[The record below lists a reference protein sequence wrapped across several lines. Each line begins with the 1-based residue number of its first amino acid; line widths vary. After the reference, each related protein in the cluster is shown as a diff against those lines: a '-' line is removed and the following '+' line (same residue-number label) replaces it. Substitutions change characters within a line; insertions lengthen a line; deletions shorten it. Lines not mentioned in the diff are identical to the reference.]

1 MPTAASDCLF
11 RPKEV
16 RSEQREH
23 KKYNDPGEKGVML
36 SQKPQSQKHASNQA
50 VPTPGRFSTFPY
62 MKQWTYGLESRARK
76 AAFLHV
82 LCPSLVFREIRAAAL
97 GLPVHFP
104 VWDREDR
111 GGWSCA
117 LGGSRPGSDSHAGEP
132 LGRASRIFGLE
143 RVPST
148 QKRKEGTEG
157 GREVGRKEG
166 KKKREKEGGGE
177 RERNLSTPPT
187 STFRETERVFFTQ
200 HKLSNRRGLF
210 SATQTLLGLLGIPHP
225 ATLKSEG

>member
-143 RVPST
+143 RVPSRNT
-148 QKRKEGTEG
+148 ASDSAAAASLARVGGLAVCCAVREGASLPRATAVAPSRG
-157 GREVGRKEG
+157 ASCSCAARSKGRKEG
-166 KKKREKEGGGE
+166 GAPNISPLEGRRTE
-177 RERNLSTPPT
+177 PWNLWPRSLEP
-187 STFRETERVFFTQ
+187 
-200 HKLSNRRGLF
+200 
-210 SATQTLLGLLGIPHP
+210 
-225 ATLKSEG
+225 